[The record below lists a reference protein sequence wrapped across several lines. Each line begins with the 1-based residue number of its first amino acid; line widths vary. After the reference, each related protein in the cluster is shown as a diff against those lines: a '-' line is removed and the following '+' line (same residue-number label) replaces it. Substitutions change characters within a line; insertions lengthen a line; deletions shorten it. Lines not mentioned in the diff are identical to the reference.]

1 MRHFR
6 FLFQHWR
13 LILIAVF
20 TGIGASLL
28 EGLGISL
35 IFPILQD
42 LQTTNQTPPF
52 PFSLISDWFLK
63 YELSDRLQIIAVL
76 LILITIT
83 KSLLK
88 YSNVVFNAHMR
99 VNSVW
104 ISPIF
109 LLLKSPIP
117 NFIN

>member
-63 YELSDRLQIIAVL
+63 YESAKLPSFVRIYIIAA
-76 LILITIT
+76 I
-83 KSLLK
+83 
-88 YSNVVFNAHMR
+88 
-99 VNSVW
+99 
-104 ISPIF
+104 
-109 LLLKSPIP
+109 
-117 NFIN
+117 